1 VDPSVQQAEGSGDA
15 ALTYRL
21 LKPEEWERLKGLA
34 DNDDWIPHPGASAVM
49 VAEADGQII
58 GFLVA
63 QLAIHVE
70 PLWITPGARG
80 GATMARLWHEM
91 QRHLRE
97 QQVKV
102 FFSHA
107 STEDM
112 GAYLERLGLSKLEFI
127 PYVGRL

>member
-1 VDPSVQQAEGSGDA
+1 MGAGVQPDPHGDA

-34 DNDDWIPHPGASAVM
+34 DNDDWIPHPGASAVI
-49 VAEADGQII
+49 VAEAEGKIE

-70 PLWITPGARG
+70 PIWISSLSRG
-80 GATMARLWHEM
+80 GAMMFRLWTEM
-91 QRHLRE
+91 QKHLRE
-97 QQVKV
+97 QQIKV

-107 STEDM
+107 STAEI
-112 GAYLERLGLSKLEFI
+112 GAYLERLGLEKLEFI